1 MHIRRRVFATISDG
15 EQVMTEEE
23 AIAICEAWGSS
34 DATEQAGAITENKN
48 NHGAPSGGDAGAAA
62 AGVASPRIP
71 VDVFWRLLS
80 IPSAEARK

>member
-48 NHGAPSGGDAGAAA
+48 NHGAPSGGDAG
-62 AGVASPRIP
+62 GRHPPRIP